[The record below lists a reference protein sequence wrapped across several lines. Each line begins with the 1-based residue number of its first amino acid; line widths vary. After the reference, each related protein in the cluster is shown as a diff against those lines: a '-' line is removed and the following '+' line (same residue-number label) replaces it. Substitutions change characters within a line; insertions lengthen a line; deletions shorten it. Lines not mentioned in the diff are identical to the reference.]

1 MLLGMS
7 MRVAYIDVRLSMLQ
21 MASST
26 VINAFAHA
34 QELTGKSIDFS
45 WHQKP
50 KLGWRQRT
58 EDNTLQGNEDSE

>member
-34 QELTGKSIDFS
+34 QELTGKSIAFRGTKS
-45 WHQKP
+45 P
-50 KLGWRQRT
+50 
-58 EDNTLQGNEDSE
+58 N